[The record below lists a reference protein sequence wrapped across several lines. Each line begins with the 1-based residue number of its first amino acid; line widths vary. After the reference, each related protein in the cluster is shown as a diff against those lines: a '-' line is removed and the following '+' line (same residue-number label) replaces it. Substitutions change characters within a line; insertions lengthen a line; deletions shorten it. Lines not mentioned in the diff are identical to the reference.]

1 MRRPEVPALMSHR
14 RLVAM
19 LETQGATEP
28 VEGRVDAEEFVPR
41 ALLQDS
47 KDSKAGARLPS
58 LFLLRKPPKVGFGQG
73 VHVRCTAEEFRRW
86 REAALAYAAA
96 VDRVSAEVETARE
109 RAAHARWWIPG
120 ERRRADEA
128 WREVQRR
135 YAEVVREA
143 SEAYA
148 PVREE
153 IRRAIEAEEERFRES
168 LRERGLTP
176 EEWQRRLWS
185 RRLSQGRDN
194 PSGGTATGGTGGFG
208 FGGF

>member
-1 MRRPEVPALMSHR
+1 MRRPEVPSLVSYRAL
-14 RLVAM
+14 VVM
-19 LETQGATEP
+19 LEAQGATEP
-28 VEGRVDAEEFVPR
+28 VDGRVVADEVLPW

-47 KDSKAGARLPS
+47 QYSARLPS
-58 LFLLRKPPKVGFGQG
+58 LFLLRRPQAMGGSRG
-73 VHVRCTAEEFRRW
+73 ERVRCTSEEFRRW

-96 VDRVSAEVETARE
+96 VDRVSAEMEAGRE

-128 WREVQRR
+128 WREVRRR

-148 PVREE
+148 PVRDE
-153 IRRAIEAEEERFRES
+153 IRRAIDAEEERLRELFREQ
-168 LRERGLTP
+168 GLTL
-176 EEWQRRLWS
+176 EQWQRRLFS
-185 RRLSQGRDN
+185 PGPSQGRGN